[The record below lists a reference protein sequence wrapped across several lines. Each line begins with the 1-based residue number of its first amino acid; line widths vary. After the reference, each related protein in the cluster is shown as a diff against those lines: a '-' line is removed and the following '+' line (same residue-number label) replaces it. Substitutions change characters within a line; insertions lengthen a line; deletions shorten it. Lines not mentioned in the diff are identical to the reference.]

1 MRSPDRSLG
10 FVLLLVL
17 VLTGCDL
24 ASKLMTGSDQ
34 GLAIKKFVA
43 TPDVVATGG
52 AVTLDWEVVGTQTVE
67 IDNGIGAVTPKG
79 SREVRPNTTTVYT
92 LRAQTQDAAAASS
105 VRVTVR

>member
-1 MRSPDRSLG
+1 MRLPGRSLD

-24 ASKLMTGSDQ
+24 ANKLTAPDK
-34 GLAIKKFVA
+34 GLAIKKFIA
-43 TPDVVATGG
+43 TPDVVAAGET
-52 AVTLDWEVVGTQTVE
+52 VTLDWEVVGTQTVE
-67 IDNGIGAVTPKG
+67 IDNGIGAVMPKG